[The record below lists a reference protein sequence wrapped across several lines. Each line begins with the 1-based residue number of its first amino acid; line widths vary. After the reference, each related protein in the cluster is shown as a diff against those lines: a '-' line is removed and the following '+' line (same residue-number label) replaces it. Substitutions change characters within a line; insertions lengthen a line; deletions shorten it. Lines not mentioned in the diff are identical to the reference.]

1 MENEMNRHK
10 SSDISRVAIFFAIML
25 VIHFI
30 SSLVFNLWPVPIKP
44 TLVHIPVIVASI
56 MYGPRIG
63 TILGGLMGVISVV
76 TNTVVLL
83 PTSYLFSPFVDQG
96 NLASLMIAMVPRLL
110 IGITPYYCYKFI
122 HNKFGLVLSGLVGS
136 LTNTVFVL
144 SGIFVFFSTVFGGNI
159 KALLATIVSTNA
171 IVEMIISALVA
182 FTLIPTL
189 SKLNR
194 KLS

>member
-1 MENEMNRHK
+1 MNRHK

-25 VIHFI
+25 VILFI

>member
-1 MENEMNRHK
+1 MNRHK

-182 FTLIPTL
+182 YTLIPTL

>member
-1 MENEMNRHK
+1 MNRHK

-56 MYGPRIG
+56 IYGPRIG

-171 IVEMIISALVA
+171 IVEMIISALIT

>member
-1 MENEMNRHK
+1 MNRHK

-171 IVEMIISALVA
+171 IVEMIVSALVT

>member
-1 MENEMNRHK
+1 MNRHK

-30 SSLVFNLWPVPIKP
+30 SSLVFKLWPVPIKP

-56 MYGPRIG
+56 IYGPRIG

-171 IVEMIISALVA
+171 IVEMIISALIT

>member
-1 MENEMNRHK
+1 MNRHK

-122 HNKFGLVLSGLVGS
+122 HNKFGLVLSGLVAS

>member
-1 MENEMNRHK
+1 MNCHK

-44 TLVHIPVIVASI
+44 TLVHIPVTVASI

>member
-1 MENEMNRHK
+1 MNRHK

-83 PTSYLFSPFVDQG
+83 PTSYLFSPFVVQG

>member
-1 MENEMNRHK
+1 MNCHK

>member
-1 MENEMNRHK
+1 MNRHK

-44 TLVHIPVIVASI
+44 TLVHIPVILASI

>member
-1 MENEMNRHK
+1 MNRHK

-171 IVEMIISALVA
+171 IVEMIISALVT

>member
-1 MENEMNRHK
+1 MNRHK

-96 NLASLMIAMVPRLL
+96 NLVSLMIAMVPRLL

>member
-1 MENEMNRHK
+1 MNRHK

-63 TILGGLMGVISVV
+63 TILGGLLGVISVV

-171 IVEMIISALVA
+171 IVEMIISALIT

>member
-1 MENEMNRHK
+1 MNRHK

-96 NLASLMIAMVPRLL
+96 NLASLTIAMVPRLL

>member
-1 MENEMNRHK
+1 MNRHK

-171 IVEMIISALVA
+171 IVEMIISALVI

>member
-1 MENEMNRHK
+1 MNRHK

-63 TILGGLMGVISVV
+63 TLLGGLMGVISVV

-83 PTSYLFSPFVDQG
+83 PTNYLFSPFVDQG

-171 IVEMIISALVA
+171 IVEMIISALVT

-194 KLS
+194 KMS

>member
-1 MENEMNRHK
+1 MNRHK

-63 TILGGLMGVISVV
+63 TILGGLMGVIRVV

>member
-1 MENEMNRHK
+1 MNRHK

-96 NLASLMIAMVPRLL
+96 NLASLIIAMVPRLL

>member
-1 MENEMNRHK
+1 MNRHK

-63 TILGGLMGVISVV
+63 TILGGLLGVISVV

-171 IVEMIISALVA
+171 IVEMIISALVT

>member
-1 MENEMNRHK
+1 MNRHK

-144 SGIFVFFSTVFGGNI
+144 SGIFVFFSTVFGSNI

>member
-1 MENEMNRHK
+1 MNRHK

-44 TLVHIPVIVASI
+44 TLVHIPVIFASI

>member
-1 MENEMNRHK
+1 MNRHK

-182 FTLIPTL
+182 FTLIPSL

>member
-1 MENEMNRHK
+1 MNRHK

-56 MYGPRIG
+56 MYGPHIG

-171 IVEMIISALVA
+171 IVEMIISALIT

>member
-1 MENEMNRHK
+1 MNRHK
-10 SSDISRVAIFFAIML
+10 STEISRVAIFFAIML
-25 VIHFI
+25 VIHFV

-44 TLVHIPVIVASI
+44 TLVHVPVIVASI

-63 TILGGLMGVISVV
+63 AILGGLMGLISVI
-76 TNTVVLL
+76 TNTLVLL

-110 IGITPYYCYKFI
+110 IGITPYYTYKFI
-122 HNKFGLVLSGLVGS
+122 HNKFGLIISGLVGS

-144 SGIFVFFSTVFGGNI
+144 SGIFIFFSTVFGGNI

-171 IVEMIISALVA
+171 IVEMIISALIT

-189 SKLNR
+189 SKL
-194 KLS
+194 KK

>member
-1 MENEMNRHK
+1 MNRHK

-171 IVEMIISALVA
+171 IVEMSISALVT

>member
-1 MENEMNRHK
+1 MNRHK
-10 SSDISRVAIFFAIML
+10 SSDISRVATFFAIML

>member
-1 MENEMNRHK
+1 MNRHK

-63 TILGGLMGVISVV
+63 TLLGGLMGVISVV

-83 PTSYLFSPFVDQG
+83 PTSYLFSPFVGQG

-144 SGIFVFFSTVFGGNI
+144 SGIFVFFSTVFSGNI

-171 IVEMIISALVA
+171 IVEMIISALVT

>member
-1 MENEMNRHK
+1 MNRHK

-96 NLASLMIAMVPRLL
+96 NLASLMIVMVPRLL

>member
-1 MENEMNRHK
+1 MNRHK

-159 KALLATIVSTNA
+159 KALLATIVSTNT

>member
-1 MENEMNRHK
+1 MNRHK

-122 HNKFGLVLSGLVGS
+122 HNQFGLVLSGLVGS

>member
-1 MENEMNRHK
+1 MNRHK

-30 SSLVFNLWPVPIKP
+30 SRLVFNLWPVPIKP

-56 MYGPRIG
+56 MFGPRIG
-63 TILGGLMGVISVV
+63 TLLGGLMGVISVV

-83 PTSYLFSPFVDQG
+83 PTNYLFSPFVDQG

-171 IVEMIISALVA
+171 IVEMIISALVT

-194 KLS
+194 KMS

>member
-1 MENEMNRHK
+1 MNRHK

>member
-1 MENEMNRHK
+1 MNRHK

-56 MYGPRIG
+56 IYGPRIG

-122 HNKFGLVLSGLVGS
+122 HNKFGLALSGLVGS

-171 IVEMIISALVA
+171 IVEMIISALIT

>member
-1 MENEMNRHK
+1 MNRHK

-63 TILGGLMGVISVV
+63 TLLGGLMGVISVV

-83 PTSYLFSPFVDQG
+83 PTNYLFSPFVDQG

-171 IVEMIISALVA
+171 IVEMIISALVT

>member
-1 MENEMNRHK
+1 MNRHK

-110 IGITPYYCYKFI
+110 IGIIPYYCYKFI

-171 IVEMIISALVA
+171 IVEMIISALVT

-189 SKLNR
+189 SKLNH